1 MPKLRTRFS
10 LRVLLILGC
19 AGCAATI
26 VFWIW
31 QARTRSVLAE
41 LIRPQRESGLTFAWT
56 DKGVVKAISFDT
68 RTVVGLKDSLQA
80 FRPDR
85 FNVEGYPEILDIGMC
100 WSQDQTKLA
109 STMINRSTHTV
120 RLGVLDLKS
129 NQIHDIANNVEQ
141 RPYVTSQ
148 CWSRDGQEL
157 VYEIDGSVRLYG
169 VENHRSHPIARGT
182 DPTWSPDGAWIAFR
196 VGATYYAIH
205 PEGEGRKELFSN
217 YWGKAVSALYWSPDS
232 RIVAYVRQLGFL
244 QGGGPDAEVQE
255 LRARRLEDG
264 SEDRLCSDVS
274 WYADYHWLTNSEL
287 MNRSDKKA
295 PRTK

>member
-1 MPKLRTRFS
+1 VVSAESSCGGSARQIQSRKNNPGLTSTIMPNLRTRFS

-41 LIRPQRESGLTFAWT
+41 LISLQRDSGLTFAWT

-68 RTVVGLKDSLQA
+68 RTVVGLKDSLQP

-85 FNVEGYPEILDIGMC
+85 FNVEGYPEILELGMC
-100 WSQDQTKLA
+100 WSRDQTKLA

-129 NQIHDIANNVEQ
+129 NQIHDIANNLEQ

-157 VYEIDGSVRLYG
+157 VYEIDGSIRVYR
-169 VENHRSHPIARGT
+169 VEGGSHPIARGT

-196 VGATYYAIH
+196 DGPMT
-205 PEGEGRKELFSN
+205 
-217 YWGKAVSALYWSPDS
+217 
-232 RIVAYVRQLGFL
+232 RI
-244 QGGGPDAEVQE
+244 DAE
-255 LRARRLEDG
+255 
-264 SEDRLCSDVS
+264 S
-274 WYADYHWLTNSEL
+274 
-287 MNRSDKKA
+287 
-295 PRTK
+295 